1 MHRADWWKSFV
12 VGQMERFR
20 RKDLLEKWGCWNVWG
35 YAFSHWTPPTHLTV
49 VPVYVYVRVDVRQ
62 GIPLHILPTTV
73 KTGVVCRPSEPGWGT
88 RKPLPHVSPGQ
99 PPLAMKQINS
109 LRQSELRK
117 RGRGREKGARK
128 RIDSKRMEEG
138 GRERKED
145 GGRRFSRGVVIGWSC
160 SESREM
166 ISIEVEADNASPF
179 YLLACLPPLRMLIIA
194 CERDRD
200 QISSSSTWWDV
211 MGKVW
216 GMASFDRILVEHLNF
231 VGRVSIIRVSSYYYN
246 WNFPSS
252 NNWNK
257 ETCAC
262 IY

>member
-1 MHRADWWKSFV
+1 MHRANRWKSWSWARWSLSEEKISWKNGV
-12 VGQMERFR
+12 AKTYGVTHSHTG
-20 RKDLLEKWGCWNVWG
+20 LLL
-35 YAFSHWTPPTHLTV
+35 TPTYPTV
-49 VPVYVYVRVDVRQ
+49 VLVYVYVDVRQ

-73 KTGVVCRPSEPGWGT
+73 KTGVVCRPSEPEWGT

-117 RGRGREKGARK
+117 REREREKGARDRFEEDGRGREKWRDG
-128 RIDSKRMEEG
+128 
-138 GRERKED
+138 KED

-194 CERDRD
+194 CERNERNRD
-200 QISSSSTWWDV
+200 QISSSST
-211 MGKVW
+211 
-216 GMASFDRILVEHLNF
+216 S
-231 VGRVSIIRVSSYYYN
+231 
-246 WNFPSS
+246 
-252 NNWNK
+252 
-257 ETCAC
+257 
-262 IY
+262 